1 MNETL
6 NPRNTRGGQPASG
19 REDPLAELAR
29 IVGAEDP
36 FANLFHDARRV
47 PENVRREEHT
57 LQDLAARQDPA
68 KRDQPAYDEV
78 EDGFTGELRGAYDDH
93 DRPRPVRSHP
103 SIRPTYDEGGPAPL
117 RGALDGGF
125 SRFDE
130 DEDEAVEDGYD
141 AAYADD
147 GYGDEGEAVIA
158 APEPKP
164 RGSVFAKAA
173 TAIVLIVAAGGGVIA
188 WKSNLFETGSLPG
201 GGKPPM
207 IMASEEPAKVKP
219 EIVAANDAKP
229 STKEIF
235 DRPNAVK
242 PAAPDKVLSR
252 EEQPVAL
259 SVASAE
265 PSEPKLITRSVT
277 PVSAGQTAS
286 APLDP
291 APAGPLP
298 PSSAAPEP
306 MPVSSSIEPRRVRTV
321 KVLADGTVVTG
332 EATAPVRALPAD
344 IPAGVPSLA
353 SEQADSGTPTTAT
366 IPHISASAPLPPAAP
381 AIPEK
386 PASPQMAMAD
396 IPGVG
401 DAANDASDA
410 TDTSSDPA
418 PIHVQ
423 TEAIETPSAVPPV
436 RPRNI
441 PVAASP
447 ARPKPVDVKAVDA
460 KAIDVKPIGTRPAD
474 AASSRPVT
482 PTAVAQQAQKPMRV
496 ASLAPS
502 PAPAAPAAS
511 AGGAWVVQVASQKSQ
526 SDATSTFQALE
537 RKFPGVIGGM
547 KPPVKQADLGDKG
560 TFYRVRLGAWSSRE
574 DATAFCVKLKSAGG
588 DCVVTRN

>member
-57 LQDLAARQDPA
+57 LQDLAGRQDPT

-147 GYGDEGEAVIA
+147 GYGDEGEALVA

-188 WKSNLFETGSLPG
+188 WKSNLFDTGSLPG

-265 PSEPKLITRSVT
+265 PSEPKMITRSVT

-332 EATAPVRALPAD
+332 EATAPARALPAD

-353 SEQADSGTPTTAT
+353 SEQAEFGNADHGDHPAYFGVG
-366 IPHISASAPLPPAAP
+366 ASAAGGSGDSREARIAADGDGRYPRGRRRRQRRVGRNRHFVRSRAEFTFKPRRSRRRPPCLRC
-381 AIPEK
+381 
-386 PASPQMAMAD
+386 D
-396 IPGVG
+396 R
-401 DAANDASDA
+401 
-410 TDTSSDPA
+410 
-418 PIHVQ
+418 
-423 TEAIETPSAVPPV
+423 ETF
-436 RPRNI
+436 
-441 PVAASP
+441 
-447 ARPKPVDVKAVDA
+447 
-460 KAIDVKPIGTRPAD
+460 
-474 AASSRPVT
+474 
-482 PTAVAQQAQKPMRV
+482 
-496 ASLAPS
+496 PS
-502 PAPAAPAAS
+502 PHRRRDRNPSTSRRSQAAR
-511 AGGAWVVQVASQKSQ
+511 Q
-526 SDATSTFQALE
+526 
-537 RKFPGVIGGM
+537 
-547 KPPVKQADLGDKG
+547 GD
-560 TFYRVRLGAWSSRE
+560 
-574 DATAFCVKLKSAGG
+574 
-588 DCVVTRN
+588 